1 MIRKRL
7 RKIIEQLLLV
17 FFILKKKE
25 ILPSYILK
33 HRLTHEKEISLLIIR
48 NEEKEGWYYNEVS

>member
-25 ILPSYILK
+25 ILPAYILK
-33 HRLTHEKEISLLIIR
+33 HSLTHEKEISLLMIR
-48 NEEKEGWYYNEVS
+48 NEEKEGYNEVS